1 MTTKDKLINWLAMQP
16 GAVGL
21 VRLVIDGRVPFDP
34 NVPRRMFDVIKFLR
48 MSGGNLTEWRI
59 KWRHYELD
67 IPTLEEQRV
76 DFNRRLQAAMEKH
89 FG

>member
-34 NVPRRMFDVIKFLR
+34 NVPRRMFDCHQV
-48 MSGGNLTEWRI
+48 SA
-59 KWRHYELD
+59 YE
-67 IPTLEEQRV
+67 
-76 DFNRRLQAAMEKH
+76 RREPNGVAH
-89 FG
+89 